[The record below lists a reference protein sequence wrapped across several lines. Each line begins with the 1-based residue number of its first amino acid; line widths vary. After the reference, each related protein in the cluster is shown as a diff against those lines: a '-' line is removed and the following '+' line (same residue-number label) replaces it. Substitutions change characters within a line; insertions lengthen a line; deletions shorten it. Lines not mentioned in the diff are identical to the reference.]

1 MDIVKSALALLEGEY
16 LREGKVV
23 RQQRERV
30 RDLYELGVV
39 RDDSY
44 ATLQVGSITYG
55 RLRKSIAVA
64 EDKERHLGET
74 LIDTANL
81 IS

>member
-44 ATLQVGSITYG
+44 ATLQVGSITYPARETAKEHRCG
-55 RLRKSIAVA
+55 R
-64 EDKERHLGET
+64 G
-74 LIDTANL
+74 
-81 IS
+81 